1 MRHSCQA
8 PRGHPRAL
16 AISRT
21 NFDRRVRRV
30 WRSPC
35 TIQSDK
41 ALSPLLSHSDTVP
54 VVGLEPV
61 VTRPPVAMLSST
73 LFIGGCT
80 AGAIALV
87 ITGRYVALPVWL
99 LAAEV
104 FATILGLFVFGSFRW
119 QIHKNALT
127 YGMLLVVIATF
138 SQVATSTWHVE
149 IAQHG
154 WIAWTQDHLLT
165 FRGLDGLIHA
175 DTMLFILGLT
185 WLVSVIA
192 QTRLLEGIT
201 FFMLRRNNGAILPTV
216 VAVTAVVAV
225 ASGILSG
232 VSMIGL
238 TIRTLVI
245 ILMLA
250 AAPVSAIRYAVMVCT
265 AVTTICGI
273 WLAYGEPPNL
283 IMRANLFPHL
293 DDLFFLRYCLVPAI
307 ASYLMIAW
315 QLRKRL
321 GGRRL
326 DLDTLDIVDSKVA
339 DVRFLQAA
347 RHGEVMTPIEL
358 VEGHADALG
367 DHTEPV
373 LARIRAGESLGLA
386 LVHEDVEV
394 DVRRLLLGHFVSDE
408 LADGLDRHYL
418 YVAAGRDEEAFM
430 AELAVEEVIEAT
442 SKVRRRAQWIGAS
455 SLAPFAVLL
464 ILHAFNPGLP
474 LFFASFAAFFVA
486 ALGIVRIPQ
495 MRALAFR
502 EAYQEYAEYYF
513 LFPLFLSITL
523 LTSAGFFDVMRTV
536 VLRGIEVLGQ
546 SHVAFAQFAGS
557 TFLSAILDNNIV
569 ADFASRGLFGLDTKV
584 LDYFAMAQIAGY
596 ALGGCW
602 THIGCAQ
609 SVVAFAFIQRD
620 VDEHY
625 TPLQWIKE
633 MTPVIGY
640 TMLLLGGL
648 IYLEGALLR
657 SL

>member
-1 MRHSCQA
+1 
-8 PRGHPRAL
+8 
-16 AISRT
+16 
-21 NFDRRVRRV
+21 
-30 WRSPC
+30 
-35 TIQSDK
+35 
-41 ALSPLLSHSDTVP
+41 
-54 VVGLEPV
+54 
-61 VTRPPVAMLSST
+61 MLSST
-73 LFIGGCT
+73 WFIGAC
-80 AGAIALV
+80 AAAAIALV
-87 ITGRYVALPVWL
+87 VTGRYVALPVWL

-138 SQVATSTWHVE
+138 SQVATSTWHSE
-149 IAQHG
+149 IAQQG
-154 WIAWTQDHLLT
+154 WMAWAQHHILS
-165 FRGLDGLIHA
+165 FRGLDDLIHA

-201 FFMLRRNNGAILPTV
+201 FFMLRRNGGAILPTV
-216 VAVTAVVAV
+216 VAATAVVAV

-293 DDLFFLRYCLVPAI
+293 DDRFFLRYCLVPAI
-307 ASYLMIAW
+307 VSYMMIAW

-321 GGRRL
+321 GGRRV
-326 DLDTLDIVDSKVA
+326 DLDNLDIVDAKVA
-339 DVRFLQAA
+339 DVRFLQAT

-367 DHTEPV
+367 THMEPV

-386 LVHEDVEV
+386 LAHEDVEV
-394 DVRRLLLGHFVSDE
+394 DVRRMLLGHFVSDE

-418 YVAAGRDEEAFM
+418 YVAAGRDEEALM

-442 SKVRRRAQWIGAS
+442 AKVRRRAQWIGAL
-455 SLAPFAVLL
+455 SLAPFAILL
-464 ILHAFNPGLP
+464 IAHAFNHGLP
-474 LFFASFAAFFVA
+474 LFLASFVAFLVA
-486 ALGIVRIPQ
+486 ALGIVRIPK
-495 MRALAFR
+495 MRRLAFR
-502 EAYQEYAEYYF
+502 DAYQEYAKYYF

-536 VLRGIEVLGQ
+536 VLRGIALLGP

-569 ADFASRGLFGLDTKV
+569 ADFASRGLSGLDTKL

-625 TPLQWIKE
+625 TPLQWIRE
-633 MTPVIGY
+633 MTPVISG
-640 TMLLLGGL
+640 TMLLLGAL

-657 SL
+657 WL